1 MSAPS
6 AGGRVVVVEDALR
19 RAAELHGR
27 GRFAEAEALYRRI
40 LASHPDDVDS
50 WQRLAMLLQQQGRSE
65 EALASLSEAVARAPD
80 SAEARSN
87 LGLVLQTLGRNEE
100 ALTRYDEALAL
111 RPDHVKALSN
121 RGLTLQALGRPEEAL
136 ASHERALAIRPD
148 FPEALNHR
156 GLALQLLGRIED
168 ALASYDEALRLR
180 PDHAE
185 TLNNR
190 GAALAA
196 LKRPEEALACFDR
209 ALALRPDHCGAHYNR
224 AAALNALDRPEEAL
238 ACCDAALAL
247 QPERLS
253 LLNARGLSLH
263 RLNRQREALES
274 YARALALTP
283 DSDEVRWNASLAHLT
298 LGEFGPGFAGFEA
311 RWKVPALGAGIAKLR
326 RPLWLGE
333 EPIEGRTLLLH
344 AEQGLGD
351 AIQFVR
357 YVPLLAERGARI
369 LLRAAP
375 ELKAIFESL
384 EGVQRVLSTGQR
396 LPRYDLHCPLMSL
409 PLACGT
415 TLESVPGRVP
425 YLSAPPRRVAAWRRR
440 LGDATRPRIG
450 LAWSGNPAHPSD
462 HQRSL
467 RLERLRPLL
476 QRSGLEIVSLQKQV
490 RDEDREALAASD
502 VTHLGEEL
510 GDFADLAALV
520 SLLDLVV
527 SVDTAVAHLAG
538 ALARPVWILLPFC
551 PDWRWLLGREDSP
564 WYPTARLF
572 RQTRPGDWEDVI
584 ARLAGALGA
593 RWAAS
598 APVEAAR

>member
-1 MSAPS
+1 
-6 AGGRVVVVEDALR
+6 VVFVEDALR
-19 RAAELHGR
+19 RAAELHGG
-27 GRFAEAEALYRRI
+27 GRLAEAEALYQRI
-40 LASHPDDVDS
+40 LAAHPDDVDS
-50 WQRLAMLLQQQGRSE
+50 WQRLAMVQQQQGRAE
-65 EALASLSEAVARAPD
+65 DALASLSEAVAHDPA

-121 RGLTLQALGRPEEAL
+121 RGLALQALGRPEEAL
-136 ASHERALAIRPD
+136 ASHERALAIRPE

-156 GLALQLLGRIED
+156 GLALQLLGRPDE
-168 ALASYDEALRLR
+168 ALASYDEALLLR
-180 PDHAE
+180 PDYAE
-185 TLNNR
+185 ALSNR

-209 ALALRPDHCGAHYNR
+209 ALALRPEHCDAHYNR

-238 ACCDAALAL
+238 ASCDAALAL

-274 YARALALTP
+274 YAKALALAP
-283 DSDEVRWNASLAHLT
+283 DSDEARWNASLAHLT
-298 LGEFGPGFAGFEA
+298 LGEFAPGFADFEA
-311 RWKVPALGAGIAKLR
+311 RWKVPALGAGIRKLR
-326 RPLWLGE
+326 RPLWLGA

-357 YVPLLAERGARI
+357 YAPLLAERGARI

-375 ELKAIFESL
+375 ELKPIFESL

-415 TLESVPGRVP
+415 TLESVPGGVP
-425 YLSAPPRRVAAWRRR
+425 YLAAPPDRVAAWRRR
-440 LGDATRPRIG
+440 LGDAMRPRIG
-450 LAWSGNPAHPSD
+450 LAWSGNHAHPSD
-462 HQRSL
+462 RQRSL

-476 QRSGLEIVSLQKQV
+476 QRSGLEIVSLQKEV
-490 RDEDREALAASD
+490 RDEDREALAASGI
-502 VTHLGEEL
+502 THLGEEL
-510 GDFADLAALV
+510 TDFADLAALI

-572 RQTRPGDWEDVI
+572 RQTRPGGWEDVI
-584 ARLAGALGA
+584 ARLGGALGA
-593 RWAAS
+593 RYAAS
-598 APVEAAR
+598 APVEAAP